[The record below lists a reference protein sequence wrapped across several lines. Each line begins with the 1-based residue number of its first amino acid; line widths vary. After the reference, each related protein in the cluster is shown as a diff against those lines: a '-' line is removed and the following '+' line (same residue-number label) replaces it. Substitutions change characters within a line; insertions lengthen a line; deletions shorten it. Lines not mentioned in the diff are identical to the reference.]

1 MYYMLVACMAGPLNT
16 GQEIATPLLFHIIL
30 IVIYQLFVLVLP
42 EDPMSLCILAKT
54 LVKMATWHL
63 GGHPH
68 GAHPKKQ
75 IKCFKKPKKK
85 VISKDQEIQD
95 TTSRFDN
102 FFETTR
108 HGGPDV
114 SGTICLQQIARLD
127 RANAILSEMSAPIQ
141 RSVMFMYPETPSEG
155 DVPPEELPFFPPV
168 LDVTSDDYSISEGDS
183 QVSENTEPSRQSRVL
198 LQAEGVTPV
207 EPTVTAGTR
216 QRGRVRTMS
225 QRMAESIT
233 QGMHH
238 VARLSTMDETDE
250 DLFHNAHLDLQE
262 RMRNHVVFHITRQ
275 DDG

>member
-1 MYYMLVACMAGPLNT
+1 
-16 GQEIATPLLFHIIL
+16 
-30 IVIYQLFVLVLP
+30 
-42 EDPMSLCILAKT
+42 
-54 LVKMATWHL
+54 
-63 GGHPH
+63 
-68 GAHPKKQ
+68 
-75 IKCFKKPKKK
+75 
-85 VISKDQEIQD
+85 
-95 TTSRFDN
+95 
-102 FFETTR
+102 
-108 HGGPDV
+108 
-114 SGTICLQQIARLD
+114 
-127 RANAILSEMSAPIQ
+127 MSAPIQ

-155 DVPPEELPFFPPV
+155 DVLPEELPFFPPV

-225 QRMAESIT
+225 RRMAESIT

-262 RMRNHVVFHITRQ
+262 RMRNHVTFHVKMMGDIMYLQQALRQ
-275 DDG
+275 PDVKEFVQAVVKEINGHVDSNNWTLKKWNEVPDDA

>member
-30 IVIYQLFVLVLP
+30 IVIYQLVVLVLP

-85 VISKDQEIQD
+85 VISKDQELHD

-141 RSVMFMYPETPSEG
+141 RSVMFMYP
-155 DVPPEELPFFPPV
+155 
-168 LDVTSDDYSISEGDS
+168 
-183 QVSENTEPSRQSRVL
+183 
-198 LQAEGVTPV
+198 
-207 EPTVTAGTR
+207 
-216 QRGRVRTMS
+216 
-225 QRMAESIT
+225 
-233 QGMHH
+233 
-238 VARLSTMDETDE
+238 
-250 DLFHNAHLDLQE
+250 
-262 RMRNHVVFHITRQ
+262 
-275 DDG
+275 